1 MPGKRA
7 KRTAKRKSRK
17 RVVRTVR
24 RPEDITSVED
34 KFKLS
39 ILNMDKRFVDLE
51 MTISELSESVKA
63 GNVESLRLLNQRVE
77 DIEDLILVER
87 AGLVELKGLM
97 ESVDD
102 KFETTSKLS
111 ERFEKRFDEK
121 LDQELDRIEEKIEQ
135 RVEDAEA
142 LVKLAVEKT
151 KRPAGL
157 TEKTRERIALIEKDV
172 AGLKRAPTVEAT
184 NPLELGELRSGMQDL
199 EAKMSSITKSVNDLK
214 YTVDEKIKA
223 AVKDVQV
230 GTAGFEFMN
239 SKIESLK
246 AGIDVLSN
254 KRVQM
259 VMNIGELEEKINA
272 LEISKKESLPDSLL
286 SELKM
291 SKRELAMN
299 KIKIESLER
308 VVRV

>member
-1 MPGKRA
+1 MPRKRA
-7 KRTAKRKSRK
+7 KRKS
-17 RVVRTVR
+17 
-24 RPEDITSVED
+24 EDLTSVED

-39 ILNMDKRFVDLE
+39 ILNMDKRFVNLE

-63 GNVESLRLLNQRVE
+63 GNVESLRSLNQRVE

-102 KFETTSKLS
+102 KFETTGKLS
-111 ERFEKRFDEK
+111 ERFEKRFDKK

-157 TEKTRERIALIEKDV
+157 AEKTKERIALIEKDV
-172 AGLKRAPTVEAT
+172 AGLKRAPAVEAT
-184 NPLELGELRSGMQDL
+184 SPLELGELRSGMQDL

-291 SKRELAMN
+291 GKRELAMN

-308 VVRV
+308 LRCITWLL